1 MAAPVLAWHHSVCAE
16 PVEACT
22 SLALN
27 PSAAPARAWLHS
39 VRAEPVEA
47 CTSLGPNPS
56 AAPARAWPHSVRAE
70 PVEACTSLGPNP
82 SAAPA
87 RAWPHSVRAEPVEH
101 ALRSALIPRQPQPA
115 RRDDVPLHL
124 ARATRNGRRDRL
136 QVRPHEPSPVRRPA
150 VARRFLLVSG
160 TAVEL
165 PV

>member
-22 SLALN
+22 SLAL
-27 PSAAPARAWLHS
+27 
-39 VRAEPVEA
+39 
-47 CTSLGPNPS
+47 NPS

-115 RRDDVPLHL
+115 RLDDVPLHL
-124 ARATRNGRRDRL
+124 ARATLNGRRHRL
-136 QVRPHEPSPVRRPA
+136 Q
-150 VARRFLLVSG
+150 
-160 TAVEL
+160 
-165 PV
+165 